1 MSYNNNVTNQGNI
14 MHYINEVTS
23 LTDFVKTYSD
33 NDIAV
38 AIAKFRKKRLSELTA
53 ASHSLNNAILLEWRA
68 RHGEKPIPRV
78 IPESEMVFQKG
89 SNNSCK
95 FIMHLL

>member
-1 MSYNNNVTNQGNI
+1 

-23 LTDFVKTYSD
+23 LTEFVKSYSD
-33 NDIAV
+33 NDIAI
-38 AIAKFRKKRLSELTA
+38 AIAEYKKKRISELTA
-53 ASHSLNNAILLEWRA
+53 ASHSLNNAMLAEWRA
-68 RHGEKPIPRV
+68 RHGNKPVPRV
-78 IPESEMVFQKG
+78 IPDSAMIFQEG

>member
-1 MSYNNNVTNQGNI
+1 

-23 LTDFVKTYSD
+23 LSEFVKTYSD
-33 NDIAV
+33 NDIAI
-38 AIAKFRKKRLSELTA
+38 AIAEYKKKRISELTA
-53 ASHSLNNAILLEWRA
+53 ASHSLNHAMLLEWKS

-78 IPESEMVFQKG
+78 IPESGMVFQKG

>member
-1 MSYNNNVTNQGNI
+1 MSYVS
-14 MHYINEVTS
+14 EVTS
-23 LTDFVKTYSD
+23 LTNFVKTYSD
-33 NDIAV
+33 NDIAI
-38 AIAKFRKKRLSELTA
+38 AIAEYKKKRISELTA
-53 ASHSLNNAILLEWRA
+53 ASHSLNDAMLTEWRA
-68 RHGEKPIPRV
+68 RHGDKPVPRV

>member
-1 MSYNNNVTNQGNI
+1 

-23 LTDFVKTYSD
+23 LAQFVKSYSD
-33 NDIAV
+33 NDIAA
-38 AIAKFRKKRLSELTA
+38 AIAEFKNKRISELTA
-53 ASHSLNNAILLEWRA
+53 ASHSLNRAIIAEWKSRY
-68 RHGEKPIPRV
+68 GNKPIPRV
-78 IPESEMVFQKG
+78 IPESEMVYQKG